1 MFATFLFSFSGTSS
15 TLHITKQQSPC
26 RFYWRPSWCCQML
39 TSLCADVL
47 LMMPMYLLFC
57 EVMFNNC
64 NTVHG
69 KIMHFWLA
77 ENKVILI
84 KHEYKVITQVQIT
97 NSAHTLSKFHQ
108 SWRSWGWG
116 YAPFFEPQ
124 TVFCCLLTYC
134 NLLWDCPESNKRFR
148 HILGVHG
155 FLSLTLRLKTE
166 VNYVH
171 VPHPSPPGENFVH
184 LFISP
189 AYVCSVNKA
198 TTFLQSLMFKVG

>member
-26 RFYWRPSWCCQML
+26 RFFWRPSWCCQML

-124 TVFCCLLTYC
+124 TVFCCLLTY
-134 NLLWDCPESNKRFR
+134 WDSP
-148 HILGVHG
+148 
-155 FLSLTLRLKTE
+155 LRLSRKQQTFQTYFRCSWFSE
-166 VNYVH
+166 FDIETQDGSQLCAC
-171 VPHPSPPGENFVH
+171 PSPFPSWGKFCAPFYKSSLC
-184 LFISP
+184 LFCQQSNDFP
-189 AYVCSVNKA
+189 AKFDV
-198 TTFLQSLMFKVG
+198 